1 VFFVVLPLMPGSRSQ
16 RKGRRGQ
23 ARRADTVP
31 RPVVAMTPQEC
42 FERQLALQTDSTV
55 VRGKFVATATPATG
69 TPLALFL
76 IQPSSLGTRVASIS
90 SDYLRWRV
98 KSLRVRFLGS
108 LASGSGTSGFVS
120 MGVLDDVNYAGE
132 PPTTVSGVSEL
143 RCSATT
149 FLSQTVPVNFE
160 FRPLDKSRW
169 YYCTSVSNDRFD
181 SVGTLYAAATAGG
194 ISYEIDY
201 SIVFAG
207 AFTVGAL

>member
-1 VFFVVLPLMPGSRSQ
+1 MPGSNSR
-16 RKGRRGQ
+16 RKGRRGA

-31 RPVVAMTPQEC
+31 RPVVAMTPQES
-42 FERQLALQTDSTV
+42 FERGLALHTDSTNI
-55 VRGKFVATATPATG
+55 RGKFVGTAATTSSTPS
-69 TPLALFL
+69 ALFL
-76 IQPSSLGTRVASIS
+76 IQPSSLGARIASIS
-90 SDYLRWRV
+90 SDYLRWRI
-98 KSLRVRFLGS
+98 KALRIRFLGVVS
-108 LASGSGTSGFVS
+108 TTTSAASGFTS

-149 FLSQTVPVNFE
+149 FSNQTVPVNFE

-181 SVGTLYAAATAGG
+181 SVGTLYVASSSATT
-194 ISYEIDY
+194 ISYEVDF
-201 SIVFAG
+201 SIVFSG